1 MSALKRTIGIEN
13 SYPFMNMEDISQVLI
28 PKKDRRGGVYM
39 TRQTHTFEVVA
50 IAKLIA
56 TKIGFDNLD
65 ELTNVCLTHDL
76 GHPPF
81 GHKGAELLDE
91 ITQKYGVKE
100 GFADNN
106 ATFDVISNN
115 NIEMSNY
122 ELASLIKYPD
132 RLYPRQSYLKDI
144 LAQEIEKESSVW
156 GNKTRT
162 VSCDIM
168 DEADRIAYVTS
179 DLVDSFSLG
188 FTKLSLAPFLK
199 KVKKDFPVYADILDV
214 IIEGASN
221 RDKRTVR
228 KGFLDLKVMISEGFE
243 WKNGKLTSVN
253 AYRKFLNV
261 LQKFT
266 FEKYIWDSSVL
277 AERDIALKA
286 LASCFEFTIENPK
299 SMPSFYRKKYE
310 EAECKI
316 SVVRDFISEMS
327 DSSIMKLYKKIS

>member
-56 TKIGFDNLD
+56 TKIGFNNLD
-65 ELTNVCLTHDL
+65 ELANICLTHDL

-81 GHKGAELLDE
+81 GHKGAELLHE
-91 ITQKYGVKE
+91 LTIKYGVTE

-106 ATFDVISNN
+106 ATFDVINNN
-115 NIEMSNY
+115 NIDMSDY
-122 ELASLIKYPD
+122 ELVSLIKYSEK
-132 RLYPRQSYLKDI
+132 LYPRQAYLKDI
-144 LAQEIEKESSVW
+144 LEKEVSKETLVW
-156 GNKTRT
+156 GNKIRT

-168 DEADRIAYVTS
+168 DESDRIAYVTS

-199 KVKKDFPVYADILDV
+199 KVKKDFPVYADILDL

-228 KGFLDLKVMISEGFE
+228 KGFLDLKIMIADGFE

-266 FEKYIWDSSVL
+266 FEKYIWDDSVL
-277 AERDIALKA
+277 AERDIALNA
-286 LASCFEFTIENPK
+286 LRTCFEFTIENPK
-299 SMPSFYRKKYE
+299 SMPSFYRKKYQ
-310 EAECKI
+310 EAECKVSI
-316 SVVRDFISEMS
+316 VRDFISEMS